1 MKALIGLLIGFTM
14 TLLLGCSANSGGD
27 AQLKGTWKYTQIV
40 NAGKETPAELLKRA
54 PTVTFDGYKMIRK
67 EGDKVVDTWSY
78 KIDATHDPKRMTVT
92 MGEPG
97 KEEKDYHHY
106 YTIEGDTLT
115 TCHAN
120 KKFSNSFSVK
130 LEPGAYFT
138 VYTRV
143 AK

>member
-1 MKALIGLLIGFTM
+1 MKTPIGLLFVITM
-14 TLLLGCSANSGGD
+14 PLLSGCGSNGGGD
-27 AQLKGTWKYTQIV
+27 SQLQGTWKYKQIV
-40 NAGKETPAELLKRA
+40 NSGKETPPEMLSRA
-54 PTVTFDGYKMIRK
+54 PTVTFEGNNMLRK
-67 EGDKVVDTWSY
+67 KADEVVDRWTY
-78 KIDATHDPKRMTVT
+78 KVDTTHDPRRMTVT

-97 KEEKDYHHY
+97 KEKDYHHY

-120 KKFSNSFSVK
+120 KKFSNPFQIQ

-143 AK
+143 K

>member
-1 MKALIGLLIGFTM
+1 MKILTGLLFVITM
-14 TLLLGCSANSGGD
+14 SLLPGCGSDSAGD
-27 AQLKGTWKYTQIV
+27 PQLSGTWKYTQV
-40 NAGKETPAELLKRA
+40 VTNGKEAPAELLSRA
-54 PTVTFDGYKMIRK
+54 PTVTFEGNKMIK
-67 EGDKVVDTWSY
+67 KKGDKVVDTWTY
-78 KIDATHDPKRMTVT
+78 KIDATQDPKRLTIT

-97 KEEKDYHHY
+97 EEKDYHSY

-120 KKFSNSFSVK
+120 KKFSNPFNIQ

-143 AK
+143 KE

>member
-1 MKALIGLLIGFTM
+1 MKALIRLVLAITM
-14 TLLLGCSANSGGD
+14 PLLLGCGSSGGGD

-40 NAGKETPAELLKRA
+40 NAGKETPAELLNRA
-54 PTVTFDGYKMIRK
+54 PTVTFDGHKMIRK
-67 EGDKVVDTWSY
+67 EGDKVVDTWTY
-78 KIDATHDPKRMTVT
+78 KTDGTHDPKRMTVT

-97 KEEKDYHHY
+97 KEKDYHHY

-120 KKFSNSFSVK
+120 KKFTNPFNIK
-130 LEPGAYFT
+130 LEPGAYFV

-143 AK
+143 KE

>member
-1 MKALIGLLIGFTM
+1 MKALIGLLFVFTM
-14 TLLLGCSANSGGD
+14 SLLLGCGPNSGGD

-40 NAGKETPAELLKRA
+40 NAGKETPADLLKRA
-54 PTVTFDGYKMIRK
+54 PTVTFDGHKMIRK
-67 EGDKVVDTWSY
+67 KGDKVVDTWTY
-78 KIDATHDPKRMTVT
+78 KTDGTQNPKRMTIT

-97 KEEKDYHHY
+97 KEKDYHEY
-106 YTIEGDTLT
+106 YTIVGDTLT

-120 KKFSNSFSVK
+120 KEFSNPFNVK

>member
-1 MKALIGLLIGFTM
+1 MS
-14 TLLLGCSANSGGD
+14 LLLGCDSNSGGD

-54 PTVTFDGYKMIRK
+54 PTITFDGHNMISK
-67 EGDKVVDTWSY
+67 EGEKVVKTWTY
-78 KIDATHDPKRMTVT
+78 KIDATQNPKRMTVT

-97 KEEKDYHHY
+97 KELHHY

-120 KKFSNSFSVK
+120 KKFSNPFNVK

-143 AK
+143 TK